1 MKCTATSTLPGGRL
15 TPDSRKEV
23 DKECEVKIRGV
34 VILRWMIKEIYGAK
48 VIFLGNSVVNG
59 EED

>member
-1 MKCTATSTLPGGRL
+1 MKCTATSILPGGGL

-23 DKECEVKIRGV
+23 DKEFEVKIRGA